1 MTQKERTELLYR
13 SIGEKILVLDG
24 AYGVQLQSKKLTE
37 QDYQGEIFKGHSHP
51 LKNNVDVLNIT
62 QPKIVAELHSE
73 YLNAG
78 ADIIT
83 TNTFSSTSVSQADFN
98 LEKESY
104 ALNVAGAQ
112 IAREEADRWTQKNPS
127 KPRWVAGSLG
137 PTNKTTS
144 VAIDL
149 NDPSMR
155 SIEFDVLKDSYSN
168 AIQGLYDGGI
178 DILLVETIFDT
189 LNAKA
194 AVLAADEFCKK
205 NQVTL
210 PLILSWTATDLS
222 GRNLSGQTI
231 EAFWISIKHANPFAI
246 GLNCSFGARELRESV
261 NNLAKIADVPVI
273 AYPNAG
279 LPNALGE
286 FDETPKVTS
295 DYLHEWTRNGL
306 VNIVGGC
313 CGTTPDHIQQICKR
327 IESELPRQ
335 IPTNNRNLQLA
346 GIDKFEII
354 N

>member
-1 MTQKERTELLYR
+1 MTQKDRIELLHR
-13 SIGEKILVLDG
+13 SIKDRILVLDG
-24 AYGVQLQSKKLTE
+24 SYGVLLQSQKLTE
-37 QDYQGEIFKGHSHP
+37 EDYQGEIFKEHSHP

-62 QPKIVAELHSE
+62 RPKIVAKLHSE
-73 YLNAG
+73 YLKAG

-112 IAREEADRWTQKNPS
+112 IAREEADQWTKENPN

-149 NDPSMR
+149 VDPSIR
-155 SIEFDVLKDSYSN
+155 AIEFDALKDSYSN

-194 AVLAADEFCKK
+194 AILAADEFCEK
-205 NQVTL
+205 NQVRL
-210 PLILSWTATDLS
+210 PIILSWTATDLS

-231 EAFWISIKHANPFAI
+231 EAFWISIKHANPFAV

-261 NNLAKIADVPVI
+261 NNLAKIADVPII

-279 LPNALGE
+279 LPNELGE
-286 FDETPKVTS
+286 FDETPKITS
-295 DYLHEWTRNGL
+295 DYLYEWTKNGL

-313 CGTTPDHIQQICKR
+313 CGTTPDHIQQISKR
-327 IESELPRQ
+327 IESELPRK
-335 IPTNNRNLQLA
+335 ILTPNKNLQLA
-346 GIDKFEII
+346 GIDTFEII

>member
-1 MTQKERTELLYR
+1 MSQKERVELLYQY
-13 SIGEKILVLDG
+13 IKNNLLVLDG
-24 AYGVQLQSKKLTE
+24 AYGVLLQSEKLTE
-37 QDYQGEIFKGHSHP
+37 KDYQGEKFKGHSQP
-51 LKNNVDVLNIT
+51 LQNNVDVLNIT
-62 QPKIVAELHSE
+62 QPQIVAKLHSE
-73 YLNAG
+73 YLDAG

-83 TNTFSSTSVSQADFN
+83 TNTFSSTSVSQSDFN

-104 ALNVAGAQ
+104 ALNLAGAQ
-112 IAREEADRWTQKNPS
+112 IAREEADRWTQENPN

-149 NDPSMR
+149 SDSSIR
-155 SIEFDVLKDSYSN
+155 AIEFDVLKDSYSN
-168 AIQGLYDGGI
+168 AIQGLYDGGV

-194 AVLAADEFCKK
+194 AILAADEFCQR
-205 NQVTL
+205 NQVVL

-231 EAFWISIKHANPFAI
+231 EAFWISIKHANPFAV

-261 NNLAKIADVPVI
+261 MNLANIADVAII

-286 FDETPKVTS
+286 FDETANITAGH
-295 DYLHEWTRNGL
+295 LHEWTKNRL

-313 CGTTPDHIQQICKR
+313 CGTTPEHIQQICKR
-327 IESELPRQ
+327 IESEMPRK
-335 IPTNNRNLQLA
+335 IPQHNKNLQLA

>member
-1 MTQKERTELLYR
+1 MSQKERVELLYQY
-13 SIGEKILVLDG
+13 IKNNLLVLDG
-24 AYGVQLQSKKLTE
+24 AYGVLLQSEKLTE
-37 QDYQGEIFKGHSHP
+37 KDYQGERFKGHSQP
-51 LKNNVDVLNIT
+51 LQNNVDVLNIT
-62 QPKIVAELHSE
+62 QPQIVAKLHSE
-73 YLNAG
+73 YLDAG

-83 TNTFSSTSVSQADFN
+83 TNTFSSTSVSQSDFN

-104 ALNVAGAQ
+104 ALNLAGAQ
-112 IAREEADRWTQKNPS
+112 IAREEADRWTQENPN

-149 NDPSMR
+149 SDSSIR
-155 SIEFDVLKDSYSN
+155 AIEFDVLKDSYSN
-168 AIQGLYDGGI
+168 AIQGLYDGGV

-194 AVLAADEFCKK
+194 AILAADEFCQR
-205 NQVTL
+205 NQVVL

-231 EAFWISIKHANPFAI
+231 EAFWISIKHANPFAV

-261 NNLAKIADVPVI
+261 MNLANIADVAII

-286 FDETPKVTS
+286 FDETANITAG
-295 DYLHEWTRNGL
+295 YLHEWTINRL

-313 CGTTPDHIQQICKR
+313 CGTTPEHIQQICKR
-327 IESELPRQ
+327 IESEMPRK
-335 IPTNNRNLQLA
+335 IPQHNKNLQLA

>member
-1 MTQKERTELLYR
+1 MSQKERVELLYQY
-13 SIGEKILVLDG
+13 IKNNILVLDG
-24 AYGVQLQSKKLTE
+24 AYGVLLQSEKLTE
-37 QDYQGEIFKGHSHP
+37 KDYQGERFKGHSQP
-51 LKNNVDVLNIT
+51 LQNNVDVLNIT
-62 QPKIVAELHSE
+62 QPEIVAKLHSE
-73 YLNAG
+73 YLDAG

-104 ALNVAGAQ
+104 ALNLAGAQ
-112 IAREEADRWTQKNPS
+112 IAREEADRWTQENPN

-149 NDPSMR
+149 NDPSIR
-155 SIEFDVLKDSYSN
+155 AIEFDALKDSYSI

-194 AVLAADEFCKK
+194 AILAADEFCQR
-205 NQVTL
+205 NRVVL

-231 EAFWISIKHANPFAI
+231 EAFWISIKHANPFAV

-261 NNLAKIADVPVI
+261 RNLANIADVPII

-286 FDETPKVTS
+286 FDETANITAS
-295 DYLHEWTRNGL
+295 YLHEWTKNRL

-313 CGTTPDHIQQICKR
+313 CGTTPEHIQQICER
-327 IESELPRQ
+327 IKSEMPRE
-335 IPTNNRNLQLA
+335 IPQYNKNLQLA